1 MQLLVNLKG
10 ALVVELFR
18 AKITEKFLLVLL
30 HRLSVTVQ
38 LCDVGVS
45 RQVKTK
51 MSPGIGNNIFLK
63 YLEQSTRIILIILKI
78 YSHQYMY

>member
-10 ALVVELFR
+10 ALVVELFW

-30 HRLSVTVQ
+30 HRLSVAVE

-45 RQVKTK
+45 LQVKPEV
-51 MSPGIGNNIFLK
+51 SPGIGTL
-63 YLEQSTRIILIILKI
+63 
-78 YSHQYMY
+78 